1 MNYTD
6 RTCREFVDITASG
19 APVPGGG
26 SVAALAGALGASLG
40 AMVAHL
46 TEEKIKDP
54 EDSEELAASI
64 REIHKVKDELLDLVQ
79 KDIDNFEPLS
89 KLYSM
94 KSDDPAEKKK
104 IKEAKQAA
112 LRNACR
118 GPIEIMI
125 QCGRAIELAR
135 DFASKGS
142 KVIVSDA
149 GCSAVLCKAAM
160 QAASLN
166 VYINT
171 NMMKDKELAA
181 RINSE
186 CAQRLVYY
194 GALADSVFGKTTTT
208 LMSRKT
214 ETGETI

>member
-1 MNYTD
+1 M
-6 RTCREFVDITASG
+6 
-19 APVPGGG
+19 
-26 SVAALAGALGASLG
+26 
-40 AMVAHL
+40 
-46 TEEKIKDP
+46 
-54 EDSEELAASI
+54 
-64 REIHKVKDELLDLVQ
+64 
-79 KDIDNFEPLS
+79 
-89 KLYSM
+89 
-94 KSDDPAEKKK
+94 
-104 IKEAKQAA
+104 
-112 LRNACR
+112 
-118 GPIEIMI
+118 
-125 QCGRAIELAR
+125 
-135 DFASKGS
+135 
-142 KVIVSDA
+142 
-149 GCSAVLCKAAM
+149 LCKAAM